1 MLMPTASEY
10 IPSKTPAWDPS
21 SRTLALSSLG
31 PPSMVSAASIP
42 MEDRDMS
49 WLKDPHFE
57 RVRAKLLEKNTVNWK
72 ALEFVSVSGDQVH
85 VKDLQL
91 RGERTINIANLQ
103 PVVPDM
109 TGDFVTVTA
118 GPMAGKIFKITQE
131 EYDRLT
137 RNVERA
143 GVLEKENSSLR
154 KENREQRARLLE
166 EDDDVGKPLP
176 HPEGRRGRKDSGFAL
191 NNVLAFE
198 TVEQVNTVKGM
209 CRVYASVFLNLTKTW
224 SKQNHKNKEAMMRA
238 LMNNYPVYR
247 QYKEGWVIKEILM
260 EYLENKASGYRQY
273 YKDMP
278 TEVHYLEEACA
289 YCLGKGGDD
298 KATKSQKGKKKKKRT
313 SRRGEDSED
322 CEMPEIN
329 HERARPTT
337 VDPPKPRAKSSK
349 TKERKLAPTQYA
361 IDAGCTAR
369 NAQDA
374 PEAATSAACQ
384 ATGASNPGS
393 APRQA
398 TGTPRPGAA
407 STPCNTA
414 APRPVAVSEP
424 AAISKPVAAPRP
436 VAVSKPAAVSEPAAI
451 SKPVAAPRPVAV
463 SKPAAVS
470 EPAAISKPVAALRPV
485 AASKPA
491 PVPKPVAASSA
502 PTPLPPDNAPNSVPT
517 SDWLKAPEE
526 ACFNEIYVQTPPFAT
541 ITNRTRPSAPSVTEK
556 VQATSE
562 AMATPPIDRV
572 TESDGPGAVKTK
584 SASGKGKSLRNA
596 APPPAMRT
604 TCSHAAQKR
613 KSDDSQESSRPP
625 AKKQCMD
632 IQRCPHDGCVS
643 IPVDGLTQ
651 KLKRTLDKLINGA
664 NLTPEHR
671 DKLNVQVHDELRAAV
686 ANMAQ
691 ELDWPLNVDFKSLPD
706 RLTDLEEQIFGLTD
720 NEIVLDL
727 CYLWL
732 SLVKSLQKAGANAE
746 DLSHWEDKRL
756 YDMMRA
762 NLHASYYGPMS
773 MKIIE
778 DWFVKTYP
786 QDTTEPKIARIMAD
800 VVLEKMIG
808 PLETWWTGMQGWTLT
823 YRQFLDLVAI
833 PGIANILI
841 EDDTGLTPFE
851 VEKLRQ
857 DSYSYGVMF
866 HRVTAIHTVAYN
878 TPKDAPRTGEP
889 LRLSRKKVSVAT
901 CLLEKLFQCAS
912 DKLAIMRL
920 PRMCRY
926 ASSCLPGTAL
936 NFTAGGTWL
945 EGDITRPPNFVA
957 DGAQLKRRYHEIHKI
972 HHMGESGIRTVFTAQ
987 EISQYHGFKV

>member
-1 MLMPTASEY
+1 
-10 IPSKTPAWDPS
+10 
-21 SRTLALSSLG
+21 
-31 PPSMVSAASIP
+31 MVSAASIP

-57 RVRAKLLEKNTVNWK
+57 RVHAKLLEKNSVNWK

-91 RGERTINIANLQ
+91 QGEHTIDIANLQ

-118 GPMAGKIFKITQE
+118 GPMAGKIFKDPDNVSLTYRTPILLDRLDHERRHRKMLEISQE

-137 RNVERA
+137 RNAERA

-154 KENREQRARLLE
+154 KENWEQQARLSE
-166 EDDDVGKPLP
+166 EDNDVGKPLP
-176 HPEGRRGRKDSGFAL
+176 HPEGRQGRKDSGFAL

-209 CRVYASVFLNLTKTW
+209 CHVYASVFLNLTKTW
-224 SKQNHKNKEAMMRA
+224 SKQNHENKEAMMRA
-238 LMNNYPVYR
+238 LMNDYLVYR

-278 TEVHYLEEACA
+278 TEVHYLEEART
-289 YCLGKGGDD
+289 YCLGKGGNDE
-298 KATKSQKGKKKKKRT
+298 ATKSQKGKKKKKRT

-361 IDAGCTAR
+361 IDARRTAR

-374 PEAATSAACQ
+374 PEAATSTARQ
-384 ATGASNPGS
+384 ATGALNPGS
-393 APRQA
+393 APCQA
-398 TGTPRPGAA
+398 ARTPQPGAA
-407 STPCNTA
+407 SAPRNAA
-414 APRPVAVSEP
+414 APRPVT
-424 AAISKPVAAPRP
+424 ISK
-436 VAVSKPAAVSEPAAI
+436 
-451 SKPVAAPRPVAV
+451 
-463 SKPAAVS
+463 
-470 EPAAISKPVAALRPV
+470 PAAISKPVAALRPV
-485 AASKPA
+485 AASRPVATPRPVAVSKPVTAPRPVTASKPA
-491 PVPKPVAASSA
+491 PVPKPVTASST

-517 SDWLKAPEE
+517 SDWLEAPEE
-526 ACFNEIYVQTPPFAT
+526 ACFDEIYMQTPPFVT
-541 ITNRTRPSAPSVTEK
+541 ITNRTRPSVPSVTEK
-556 VQATSE
+556 VQAASE
-562 AMATPPIDRV
+562 AMATLPIDHA

-584 SASGKGKSLRNA
+584 SASGKGKSLQDA
-596 APPPAMRT
+596 APPLATCT
-604 TCSHAAQKR
+604 TRSHAAQKR
-613 KSDDSQESSRPP
+613 KSDDLQELSRPP
-625 AKKQCMD
+625 AKKQRMD

-651 KLKRTLDKLINGA
+651 KLKRTLDKLVNGA
-664 NLTPEHR
+664 NLTLEYR
-671 DKLNVQVHDELRAAV
+671 DKLNVQVHDKLRAAV

-706 RLTDLEEQIFGLTD
+706 HLTDLEEQIFGLTD

-727 CYLWL
+727 CYPWL

-762 NLHASYYGPMS
+762 NLHTGYYGPMS
-773 MKIIE
+773 MKIIK

-800 VVLEKMIG
+800 VILEKMIG
-808 PLETWWTGMQGWTLT
+808 LLETWWTGMQGWTLT
-823 YRQFLDLVAI
+823 YCQFLDLVAI

-841 EDDTGLTPFE
+841 EDNMRLTPFE

-866 HRVTAIHTVAYN
+866 HCITAIH
-878 TPKDAPRTGEP
+878 DAPRTGEL
-889 LRLSRKKVSVAT
+889 LRLSRKKE
-901 CLLEKLFQCAS
+901 LQ
-912 DKLAIMRL
+912 L
-920 PRMCRY
+920 PTVY
-926 ASSCLPGTAL
+926 SYS
-936 NFTAGGTWL
+936 
-945 EGDITRPPNFVA
+945 
-957 DGAQLKRRYHEIHKI
+957 LKVEL
-972 HHMGESGIRTVFTAQ
+972 
-987 EISQYHGFKV
+987 